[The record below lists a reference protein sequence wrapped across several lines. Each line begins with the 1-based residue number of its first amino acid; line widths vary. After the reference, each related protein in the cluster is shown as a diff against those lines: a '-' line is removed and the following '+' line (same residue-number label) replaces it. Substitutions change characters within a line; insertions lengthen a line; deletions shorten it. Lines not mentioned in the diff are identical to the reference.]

1 MTDTQSA
8 VESAYDD
15 GDIEGAIAAAEALEE
30 LEQTLESD

>member
-1 MTDTQSA
+1 MTDTKSA

-30 LEQTLESD
+30 L